1 MWQRRRREVNQNALV
16 LILVRDSGGS
26 GQRDSKTSGEKWSD
40 SRYIMKVGP
49 TQFAHQS
56 VCSVRKREIKNG
68 SKDFSLGGEEF
79 PLAKMWKPAGG
90 TDVLGGQE
98 FSFEQAVFE

>member
-1 MWQRRRREVNQNALV
+1 MWQRRRREVNQKALI

-26 GQRDSKTSGEKWSD
+26 GQRDSKTSGENWSD
-40 SRYIMKVGP
+40 SRYILKVGP
-49 TQFAHQS
+49 TEFADQS

-68 SKDFSLGGEEF
+68 SKEFSLGEEF

-90 TDVLGGQE
+90 TGVLG
-98 FSFEQAVFE
+98 